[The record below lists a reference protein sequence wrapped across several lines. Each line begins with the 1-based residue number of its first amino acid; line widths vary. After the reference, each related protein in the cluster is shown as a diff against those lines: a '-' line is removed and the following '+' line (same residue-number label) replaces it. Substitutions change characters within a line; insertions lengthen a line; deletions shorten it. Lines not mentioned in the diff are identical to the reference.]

1 MSEILVNLFTVDV
14 LIGLLVGV
22 IGGMI
27 IGALPGLSASMG
39 VALMIPITYGM
50 EPVAALVMLTS
61 IYTAAIYGGSFT
73 AILIHTPGTPSS
85 AATARDGYELTKQGR
100 GLEAIGWSTTAS
112 VFGGFLSG
120 IALFVIAPP
129 LAKFAL
135 RFSSPEYF
143 FIALF
148 GLTIIGSLAGDSPL
162 KGVMSGIFGLIIGLI
177 GMEANTAYARFTFG
191 SIQLQA
197 GIQLIPAMI
206 GLFSISQIMVQAER
220 LSSKSG
226 LSKGQILDKSIVIS
240 GKFLPTI
247 GEFVRALPNL
257 IRSTILGILIGIL
270 PGAGGDI
277 ACWVSYN
284 EAKRVSKHKEM
295 FGKGSVEGIIASEA
309 ANNAVTGGAF
319 IPLLTL
325 GVPGSGTAAILMGG
339 LLIQGLTPGNSL
351 FTKNAH
357 IIYPI
362 MIGFIVAN
370 LLMGVFGILSA
381 KYAARIA
388 EIPMNILSPI
398 IVVLAIVGSYAI
410 RMNMFDVYVMMV
422 FGFIGYFM
430 RKSGFPTAPIVLAL
444 ILGPMAEKGFFSSIS
459 MAKGN
464 VWVYFFKRP
473 ISMVFLAL
481 TIVSLFAPIL
491 IKRVKKGEVNKPE
504 TVGSEVV
511 FGEED

>member
-1 MSEILVNLFTVDV
+1 MSEVLASLFTVDV

-22 IGGMI
+22 AGGMI

-50 EPVAALVMLTS
+50 EPIAALVMLTS

-85 AATARDGYELTKQGR
+85 AATAKDGYELTKQGR

-120 IALFVIAPP
+120 IALFLIAPP
-129 LAKFAL
+129 LARFAL

-162 KGVMSGIFGLIIGLI
+162 KGTMSGVFGLIIGLI
-177 GMEANTAYARFTFG
+177 GMETNTAYSRFTFG
-191 SIQLQA
+191 SIELQS

-220 LSSKSG
+220 LSSKNG

-240 GKFLPTI
+240 GKFLPNFR
-247 GEFVRALPNL
+247 EYVHALPNM
-257 IRSTILGILIGIL
+257 IRSSIIGVLIGIL

-284 EAKRVSKHKEM
+284 EAKRVAKKKED
-295 FGKGSVEGIIASEA
+295 FGRGSVEGIIASEA

-339 LLIQGLTPGNSL
+339 LLIQGLTPGTTL

-370 LLMGVFGILSA
+370 LLMGVFGVLSA
-381 KYAARIA
+381 KYVARIA
-388 EIPMNILSPI
+388 EIPMNILAPI
-398 IVVLAIVGSYAI
+398 IVILAIVGSYAI
-410 RMNMFDVYVMMV
+410 RMSMFDVYVMMA
-422 FGFIGYFM
+422 FGLIGYYM
-430 RKSGFPTAPIVLAL
+430 RKSSFPTAPIVLAL

-464 VWVYFFKRP
+464 VWAYFISRP
-473 ISMVFLAL
+473 LSMVFFVL
-481 TIVSLFAPIL
+481 TIMSLFAPVL
-491 IKRVKKGEVNKPE
+491 IKRVKKIESQDPAAEKREVIYA
-504 TVGSEVV
+504 
-511 FGEED
+511 EED